1 MPIAAQAQEDLL
13 MSPLWM
19 FPALLLA
26 ILTGF
31 PVALTMLSLAVI
43 FGLHSFGF
51 EGLLH
56 QCIQKI
62 EETATAQVLAAVPLF
77 IFMGAMFEQSG
88 ISNRLFDVI
97 QMSVGTI
104 VMCVIFAA
112 TSGVVGATET
122 VVGLLAIPPML
133 RYGYNKGLIS
143 GVICAGGALGTII
156 PPSVLAVVIGPTA
169 QADVGKVLLG
179 MFIPGFMLAG
189 AYIIYIVIRCTLRP
203 QDGPRVLLVD
213 NEPTLGRKLALT
225 GAVLVPPLVVIIAV
239 LGSMMAGIATPTEA
253 SATGAL
259 GTVLLAL
266 AYRRLSW
273 AVLVDAT
280 MRTVRITA
288 MILTIVACGQ
298 MFAAV
303 FVGSGGLQIVQDF
316 LLAGGVG
323 KYTLLFSVMTLVFI
337 AGFMLEPLVI
347 ILMVAPIVTPLIV
360 NVGFDREWF
369 CVLFLVM
376 LQTGYLTPPMAP
388 SIFYLRG
395 IAPPEIKLHHM
406 YTGIWPFIGLQLLV
420 VGVLILQP
428 AFVTWLP
435 DVVRAG
441 SR

>member
-1 MPIAAQAQEDLL
+1 

-19 FPALLLA
+19 FPALLAA

-31 PVALTMLSLAVI
+31 PVALTMMALAVV
-43 FGLHSFGF
+43 FGLNSFGH

-56 QCIQKI
+56 QFLQKI

-88 ISNRLFDVI
+88 IAGRLFDTI
-97 QMSVGTI
+97 QMWIRRLPGGLAVGTVI
-104 VMCVIFAA
+104 MCVIFAA

-122 VVGLLAIPPML
+122 VVGLLAIPAML

-143 GVICAGGALGTII
+143 GTICAGGSLGTII

-179 MFIPGFMLAG
+179 MFIPGFMLAL
-189 AYIIYIVIRCTLRP
+189 AYIIYIVVRCTLRP
-203 QDGPRVLLVD
+203 QDGPRVVSD
-213 NEPTLGRKLALT
+213 GDEPTLGEKLSLT
-225 GAVLVPPLVVIIAV
+225 GKVLVPPLVVIVAV

-259 GTVLLAL
+259 GTVLLAI
-266 AYRRLSW
+266 AYGRFSW
-273 AVLVDAT
+273 PVLVDAT

-303 FVGSGGLQIVQDF
+303 FVGSGGLQILQDF
-316 LLAGGVG
+316 MLSFGLG
-323 KYTLLFSVMTLVFI
+323 KYGILFVVMLIVFI

-347 ILMVAPIVTPLIV
+347 ILMVVPITTPLV
-360 NVGFDREWF
+360 LAAGFDREWF

-395 IAPPEIKLHHM
+395 IAPPEITLRHM
-406 YTGIWPFIGLQLLV
+406 YTGIWPFIALQLLV
-420 VGVLILQP
+420 VGLLILYP
-428 AFVTWLP
+428 PFVTWLP
-435 DVVRAG
+435 SVALTG
-441 SR
+441 IK